1 MNKLARMTR
10 RRRTLTVGAAAFA
23 MAASGAMVA
32 SQALAPPPAHNNGT
46 SGLKAVGPISE
57 TNGFPVWYQD
67 TSGTRLE
74 LCTDP
79 GDANCIVGA
88 PQTPG
93 APIVFPTNF
102 PDEAFYSNAGASLST
117 GTGTAKLVTGV
128 EAAFAGAGTPAA
140 KQQITFGRIR
150 IVATGLADGA
160 DYTVTNPYG
169 KNTFTAEAGT
179 RGIFDTQ
186 DIGSLTPDG
195 KFDQTLGAE
204 AAPFLKWPTGT
215 GAPAG
220 YLGDPAVDHAV
231 TGSPNNTNFFRITGP
246 VGSFTGSTDLC
257 ADPTLGPSSTSTT
270 DCIETSLFQ
279 VAGKVATHGGVQV
292 TKAYYQVS
300 GAGNMMDLFAYST
313 PGQNL
318 VVSGTGVSD
327 TKMREDAAG
336 NGKYY
341 ARVYADGAPPTDLK
355 VTNTTDT
362 PDSVDH
368 VEQAQFGDRV
378 HVDSAVYSTDTQKLT
393 VTAESGDPAA
403 ALSVQGFSGGAPSLG
418 ANGATTWT
426 FANLPVPPDDV
437 TVTSDKGGVGTE
449 DVVITGADTPAAD
462 VVATIVPD
470 TTSVQVGQTIT
481 LDGTTSAGTIT
492 GSAFSMTPATGAT
505 LTGTG
510 LTRTFQ
516 ATTPGSYIVKLTV
529 TGAGTGNTSTDTVT
543 IVASDANAAPVAD
556 AGPDQ
561 LGVVPTS
568 VVTLDGSGSKFASTY
583 SWAQSST
590 DAVQLG
596 AALKNPT
603 TANPTFTVP
612 ASSTPLTFNFT
623 LTITDVNGSTAKD
636 TMQVTTDPG
645 AVTVDSASYKQGSTE
660 WRVRGSAKYCSAN
673 NVISVY
679 WNKPAAGT
687 TPASSVLVGTTSP
700 TLALGVCSYDFRL
713 KNAPTALRPTAAGT
727 VTVRSAYGGEALDQ
741 AFQLL

>member
-1 MNKLARMTR
+1 MNKFARMTR
-10 RRRTLTVGAAAFA
+10 RRRTLTVSAAAFA

-46 SGLKAVGPISE
+46 SGLKAVGPINE

-150 IVATGLADGA
+150 IVATGLTDGA

-169 KNTFTAEAGT
+169 SNTFTAEAGT

-204 AAPFLKWPTGT
+204 AAPFLKWPTG
-215 GAPAG
+215 APLG

-231 TGSPNNTNFFRITGP
+231 TGSPTGDNFFRIEGP
-246 VGSFTGSTDLC
+246 VGSFTGSQDLC
-257 ADPTLGPSSTSTT
+257 ADPPLGASKTATT

-300 GAGNMMDLFAYST
+300 GTGNMMDLFAYST

-341 ARVYADGAPPTDLK
+341 ARVFADGAPPTDLK

-368 VEQAQFGDRV
+368 VELSQFGDRV
-378 HVDSAVYSTDTQKLT
+378 HVDSAVYSNDTHKLT

-449 DVVITGADTPAAD
+449 DVVITGADNPAAD

-492 GSAFSMTPATGAT
+492 GSSFSMTPATGATPSSIPPATGAT

-510 LTRTFQ
+510 LSRTFK
-516 ATTPGSYIVKLTV
+516 ATTAGSYIVSLTV
-529 TGAGTGNTSTDTVT
+529 TGNGTGNTSTDKVT
-543 IVASDANAAPVAD
+543 IVASDVNAAPVAD

-561 LGVVPTS
+561 LNVVPTS
-568 VVTLDGSGSKFASTY
+568 VVTLDGTASKFASTFG
-583 SWAQSST
+583 WAQSST

-596 AALKNPT
+596 AALKGAT

-612 ASSTPLTFNFT
+612 ASSKPLAFNFT
-623 LTITDVNGSTAKD
+623 LAITDINGTTVRD
-636 TMQVTTDPG
+636 TVQVTTDPG
-645 AVTVDSASYKQGSTE
+645 AVTVDSATYKRGSLE

-673 NVISVY
+673 NVIS
-679 WNKPAAGT
+679 
-687 TPASSVLVGTTSP
+687 
-700 TLALGVCSYDFRL
+700 
-713 KNAPTALRPTAAGT
+713 
-727 VTVRSAYGGEALDQ
+727 
-741 AFQLL
+741 